1 MTTMATTQC
10 SASFSMTF
18 MMRSG
23 REYNVLLRTKT
34 SMLPQTLALPI
45 HRGTRFGSFT
55 RFGRYASLSLSHGPY
70 PMPWMWSNINLYQPE
85 LFLSGGPICIQ
96 NFSSQR
102 SFGFAEKWNLAEAP
116 NREIRRAM
124 ERENKKERT
133 RAKKEFNQMVCQ
145 GSSTAP
151 QTTGMFPSQVSTLTP
166 VHHVL
171 VFILHVV
178 TRLFNSSEIWSHRA
192 HMGVSH
198 LFWPHDLQAASE
210 ARAAEGKREKAQR
223 RKEWEAVKDK
233 ELEYVDELIEQM
245 ELNQPDDE
253 ARQDSNEYYCSACKK
268 RFRWPELFPMPK
280 PVADYLPV
288 VCISSSVSLLSFR
301 SKAQWMNHE
310 KSKKHKERVQAIQEE
325 LLANDD
331 EFQKVHL
338 VQESVIAGPAEQSP
352 EQPLGRDED
361 QSDQEGQDEEEDSDA
376 EERGS
381 GETGGNGAQDGA
393 SDPAERSVESYGDE
407 LQYMQI
413 SRAKDKKKK
422 RKAHARQRRMQQ
434 ADDFTVPESSS
445 DEDQRTPNSRPRPQ
459 NVSFNLSNA
468 KTQPS
473 QAAGK

>member
-133 RAKKEFNQMVCQ
+133 RAKKEFNQMLRDLV
-145 GSSTAP
+145 AYVKKRDRR
-151 QTTGMFPSQVSTLTP
+151 VSKRREDMER
-166 VHHVL
+166 
-171 VFILHVV
+171 INEEK
-178 TRLFNSSEIWSHRA
+178 R
-192 HMGVSH
+192 
-198 LFWPHDLQAASE
+198 AASE

-288 VCISSSVSLLSFR
+288 VCISSSVSLLS
-301 SKAQWMNHE
+301 E
-310 KSKKHKERVQAIQEE
+310 
-325 LLANDD
+325 
-331 EFQKVHL
+331 
-338 VQESVIAGPAEQSP
+338 
-352 EQPLGRDED
+352 
-361 QSDQEGQDEEEDSDA
+361 
-376 EERGS
+376 
-381 GETGGNGAQDGA
+381 
-393 SDPAERSVESYGDE
+393 
-407 LQYMQI
+407 
-413 SRAKDKKKK
+413 
-422 RKAHARQRRMQQ
+422 
-434 ADDFTVPESSS
+434 
-445 DEDQRTPNSRPRPQ
+445 
-459 NVSFNLSNA
+459 
-468 KTQPS
+468 
-473 QAAGK
+473 

>member
-178 TRLFNSSEIWSHRA
+178 TRLFNSSEIWSIYFGLTTFRQQAKHVLPKANVKRHRGERNGKLSKTKSWSMWMSSLSKWSLISQMTRPGKIRMSTTA
-192 HMGVSH
+192 PLAKS
-198 LFWPHDLQAASE
+198 DLGGRNFSQC
-210 ARAAEGKREKAQR
+210 Q
-223 RKEWEAVKDK
+223 
-233 ELEYVDELIEQM
+233 
-245 ELNQPDDE
+245 
-253 ARQDSNEYYCSACKK
+253 
-268 RFRWPELFPMPK
+268 
-280 PVADYLPV
+280 
-288 VCISSSVSLLSFR
+288 SLLL
-301 SKAQWMNHE
+301 
-310 KSKKHKERVQAIQEE
+310 I
-325 LLANDD
+325 
-331 EFQKVHL
+331 
-338 VQESVIAGPAEQSP
+338 IYP
-352 EQPLGRDED
+352 
-361 QSDQEGQDEEEDSDA
+361 
-376 EERGS
+376 
-381 GETGGNGAQDGA
+381 
-393 SDPAERSVESYGDE
+393 
-407 LQYMQI
+407 
-413 SRAKDKKKK
+413 
-422 RKAHARQRRMQQ
+422 
-434 ADDFTVPESSS
+434 
-445 DEDQRTPNSRPRPQ
+445 
-459 NVSFNLSNA
+459 
-468 KTQPS
+468 
-473 QAAGK
+473 

>member
-133 RAKKEFNQMVCQ
+133 RAKKEFNQMLRDLV
-145 GSSTAP
+145 AYVKKRDRR
-151 QTTGMFPSQVSTLTP
+151 VSKRREDMER
-166 VHHVL
+166 
-171 VFILHVV
+171 INEEK
-178 TRLFNSSEIWSHRA
+178 R
-192 HMGVSH
+192 
-198 LFWPHDLQAASE
+198 AASE

-268 RFRWPELFPMPK
+268 R
-280 PVADYLPV
+280 
-288 VCISSSVSLLSFR
+288 FR

-434 ADDFTVPESSS
+434 ADDFTVPGR
-445 DEDQRTPNSRPRPQ
+445 DRQPVPC
-459 NVSFNLSNA
+459 SNFCLEILTVHCPA
-468 KTQPS
+468 
-473 QAAGK
+473 